1 MCPEAERLQD
11 ELAVVMQNYN
21 AADMEQKAAL
31 SGDAIKWA
39 LLKEAAEK
47 LDREQR
53 AAADRLTDH
62 RQQCAVCMNQA
73 RKSAGLGS

>member
-53 AAADRLTDH
+53 AAAERLTDH
-62 RQQCAVCMNQA
+62 RQRCRVCLASA
-73 RKSAGLGS
+73 REVHT